1 MSGHSKWS
9 QIKHKKEVTDA
20 KKSKIFSQLAN
31 QITLATKQGKSGDPK
46 INPYLRDAI
55 SKARSYN
62 LPLDN
67 IERAIKRGL
76 NEDSTDQ
83 IEQVIFE
90 AYGPGG
96 IALLIIAITDNKN
109 RILGEIRR
117 ILNKFNGKLASS
129 GSVNWLFGEKG
140 KIFLKDTNIKISEN
154 LELELI
160 DNGLENIEVEDGQTV
175 LYCPKEKIEKLRN
188 TLDKNNIENE
198 VEIVYLAKNPIAIKD
213 NDLSKKLEQMLEEFE
228 NQEEIEQVFLNAEF

>member
-1 MSGHSKWS
+1 
-9 QIKHKKEVTDA
+9 
-20 KKSKIFSQLAN
+20 
-31 QITLATKQGKSGDPK
+31 
-46 INPYLRDAI
+46 
-55 SKARSYN
+55 
-62 LPLDN
+62 
-67 IERAIKRGL
+67 
-76 NEDSTDQ
+76 
-83 IEQVIFE
+83 
-90 AYGPGG
+90 
-96 IALLIIAITDNKN
+96 
-109 RILGEIRR
+109 LGEIRR

-129 GSVNWLFGEKG
+129 GSVNWLFEEKG